1 MLLAAAGGHV
11 GVYDA
16 LLAAGARQDAIDM
29 VRAPCVRPRRGV
41 TCIHAT
47 RQGWRVVP
55 VARGDE
61 RARWKCVCVWVFVCV
76 CVCVCV
82 CLCVWVCLCVCD
94 TVCVYVNVCACVYV
108 CVCVCLCVCVCV

>member
-1 MLLAAAGGHV
+1 MYVGAVARCFVVVRDRVCVCVRACVCVCVFVCVCQDGETALLLAAAGGHV

-47 RQGWRVVP
+47 RQGWRVLP

-61 RARWKCVCVWVFVCV
+61 RTPQDGRPYC
-76 CVCVCV
+76 
-82 CLCVWVCLCVCD
+82 
-94 TVCVYVNVCACVYV
+94 
-108 CVCVCLCVCVCV
+108 